1 MANKT
6 KKISINA
13 LENATKE
20 NYSPATTVDWCGL
33 GVVIKRNLTLSE
45 MLIFVDSAVK
55 ACFSEPV
62 GVYMP
67 ELKDYAIR
75 AMAIELYTNLSTPS
89 DLHKK
94 YDLLYSSDI
103 WHTVLSNIDKDQ
115 FNEMLTAIDAKIENI
130 ANANVSL
137 INKQV
142 SDLYSS
148 IENIQTQLSSLF
160 DGIGADDV
168 RNLVGAIANGGID
181 EEKLIKAYM
190 ANREDDGKDKEN
202 IG

>member
-13 LENATKE
+13 LEKATKE
-20 NYSPATTVDWCGL
+20 NYSPTATVEWCGL

-45 MLIFVDSAVK
+45 MRIFVDSVVK

-103 WHTVLSNIDKDQ
+103 WHIVLSNIDQDQ
-115 FNEMLTAIDAKIENI
+115 FNEMLAAIDEKIRNI
-130 ANANVSL
+130 ASANVSL

>member
-1 MANKT
+1 MANKV
-6 KKISINA
+6 KRISINA
-13 LENATKE
+13 LEKATKE
-20 NYSPATTVDWCGL
+20 NYSPTATVEWCGL

-45 MLIFVDSAVK
+45 MRIFVDSVVK

-103 WHTVLSNIDKDQ
+103 WYIVLSNIDQDQ
-115 FNEMLTAIDAKIENI
+115 FNEMLAAIDEKIRNI
-130 ANANVSL
+130 ASANVSL

-148 IENIQTQLSSLF
+148 IENIQAQLSSLF